1 MQQGFPRIGY
11 ELMAQAVSMMS
22 NIYGPL
28 HPDMAVCLRLMA
40 RMAFAVGDLTDAL
53 AQQHKAVM
61 ISERCNGIDNYETII
76 DYVCLIFFS
85 NDLIFQMNIAHYSFV
100 NLHIASALKLLYRAR
115 FLLLVVHGE
124 DHPFMG
130 QIDVLFYVILYSKN
144 LG

>member
-1 MQQGFPRIGY
+1 MNPKAQDAHNLYFTALSKMQQGYPRIGY

-40 RMAFAVGDLTDAL
+40 RMAFALGDLTDAL

-76 DYVCLIFFS
+76 DYVKY
-85 NDLIFQMNIAHYSFV
+85 YSIII
-100 NLHIASALKLLYRAR
+100 NTYI
-115 FLLLVVHGE
+115 
-124 DHPFMG
+124 
-130 QIDVLFYVILYSKN
+130 VLD
-144 LG
+144 